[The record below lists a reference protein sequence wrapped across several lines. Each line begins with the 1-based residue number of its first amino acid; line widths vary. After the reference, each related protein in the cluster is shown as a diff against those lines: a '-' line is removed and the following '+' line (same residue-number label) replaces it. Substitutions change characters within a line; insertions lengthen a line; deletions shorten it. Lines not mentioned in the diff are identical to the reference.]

1 MDWFDWTG
9 KEGRRDVII
18 DSAMA
23 ALAAIIFIGPFV
35 ALAVAAIR
43 FGADS
48 RPGVGDP
55 DRRPWLIG
63 R

>member
-1 MDWFDWTG
+1 M
-9 KEGRRDVII
+9 II

-23 ALAAIIFIGPFV
+23 AFAAIIFIGPFV

-48 RPGVGDP
+48 RPGVRDQ
-55 DRRPWLIG
+55 DQRPWLIG
-63 R
+63 P